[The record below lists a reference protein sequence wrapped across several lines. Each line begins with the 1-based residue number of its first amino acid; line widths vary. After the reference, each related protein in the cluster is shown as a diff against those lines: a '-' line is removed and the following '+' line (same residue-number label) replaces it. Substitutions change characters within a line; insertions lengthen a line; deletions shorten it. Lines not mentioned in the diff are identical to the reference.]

1 MNDARSVALETTSDL
16 IVVIDR
22 SGRVVSTLGPSLTVT
37 GYSEEAL
44 SGRRAIGLVHPD
56 DRGLF
61 LDYLAKHLE
70 KPDAAQQLTRFRVMR
85 PEGGWRHL
93 VARAVNRRQDPRLQG
108 VVLTLADESDLQEAL
123 SALRSSER
131 RHEEVLGALETA
143 VLVMDDSGTVVS
155 ANPAAEKIFAS
166 PRFEMTGD
174 RPRGARILD
183 DQGIELTAAQ
193 FPTRRALS
201 TGQGRLGEII
211 GIERDGRTRWFSVD
225 TTLVGS
231 LVAAALTDV
240 TVLHE
245 EAAAAARSA
254 RRFRHLTARS
264 GTALLV
270 CESDGT
276 VRYASDRAI
285 ELFGS
290 ELRELDGLCFDD
302 LVLGED
308 LGTFNAA
315 FDAAVHRPE
324 RRHTV
329 EFRGGR
335 HRPDGSVTHFEARFA
350 NLLADPE
357 VGGVAITIDDVTER
371 RQMAE
376 VLAHQALH
384 DPLTNLPNRSL
395 FVDRLEH
402 SLRRLQRGSGSVAV
416 LFADV
421 DRFKSINDGLGHSTG
436 DRVLRTLA
444 GRLRALLRPGD
455 TVARFGGDEFVL
467 LCEDTPPEAAMQIA
481 QRITGLAEPISR
493 SVNPYGDLRVTLS
506 VGVAVTS
513 DPDVVP
519 SALLANADAAM
530 YRAKEEGRS
539 RAVMYDSSMETAAQ
553 GRMDT
558 EMALR
563 RALSEHELRIVY
575 QPVVRLGDRRVIGAE
590 ALLRWE
596 NPRRGLLSPGDF
608 ISVAEDSGLIVP
620 IGRWV
625 MSEVCRQAVAW
636 GGDGRSAPQVSVNV
650 SGRQLSDP
658 HFLESV
664 RQELD
669 ESGLPASHLSVEVT
683 ENVLMADPET
693 TATVLAGLKEIGVA
707 ISLDDFGTGYSSLGY
722 LRRFPVDA
730 VKVDQTFVGGLGRDQ
745 EDSSVVSAILGLAAS
760 LGLATVAEGVETQE
774 QADTLTAMGC
784 TLAQGYQFGPP
795 VSPEQLGEQ
804 LAEAH

>member
-1 MNDARSVALETTSDL
+1 MALETTSDL
-16 IVVIDR
+16 IIVVDR
-22 SGRVVSTLGPSLTVT
+22 AGRVVSTLGPSLVVT
-37 GYSEEAL
+37 GYAEEAL
-44 SGRRAIGLVHPD
+44 SGRRVFGLVHPD

-70 KPDAAQQLTRFRVMR
+70 RPEAAQQLMRFRIMR
-85 PEGGWRHL
+85 PEGGWRHI
-93 VARAVNRRQDPRLQG
+93 VARAVNRRQDPRLLG
-108 VVLTLADESDLQEAL
+108 VVLTIADESDLQEAL
-123 SALRSSER
+123 AVLRSSEQ
-131 RHEEVLGALETA
+131 RHEALMGALDTA
-143 VLVMDDSGTVVS
+143 VLVMDRSFEVVS
-155 ANPAAEKIFAS
+155 ANPAAETLFAA
-166 PRFEMTGD
+166 PRQEMAGD
-174 RPRGARILD
+174 RPHGARVVD
-183 DQGIELTAAQ
+183 EDGKELSAAQ
-193 FPTRRALS
+193 FPTRRALQS
-201 TGQGRLGEII
+201 GQGQRGEVI
-211 GIERDGRTRWFSVD
+211 GIERDGLTRWFSVD

-231 LVAAALTDV
+231 LLAASFTDVTALREEVAAAT
-240 TVLHE
+240 
-245 EAAAAARSA
+245 RSA
-254 RRFRHLTARS
+254 RRFRHHAAPS

-270 CESDGT
+270 CASDGT
-276 VRYASDRAI
+276 VRYASDRAV
-285 ELFGS
+285 ELFGP
-290 ELRELDGLCFDD
+290 ELLELDGLCFDD

-315 FDAAVHRPE
+315 FEAAVHRPE

-335 HRPDGSVTHFEARFA
+335 HRPDGSLTHFEARFA
-350 NLLADPE
+350 NLLSDPE
-357 VGGVAITIDDVTER
+357 VAGVAITIDDVTER

-402 SLRRLQRGSGSVAV
+402 SLRRMQRGTGRVAV

-467 LCEDTPPEAAMQIA
+467 LCEDTGPEAAMQIA
-481 QRITGLAEPISR
+481 NRITGLAEPVSR

-513 DPDVVP
+513 DPDIVP
-519 SALLANADAAM
+519 GALLANADAAM

-539 RAVMYDSSMETAAQ
+539 RAVMYDSTMESAAQ

-575 QPVVRLGDRRVIGAE
+575 QPVVRLGDRQVVGVE

-596 NPRRGLLSPGDF
+596 NPRRGLLTPGEF

-625 MSEVCRQAVAW
+625 IAEVCRQAVAW
-636 GGDGRSAPQVSVNV
+636 SGPGHPTPQMSVNV
-650 SGRQLSDP
+650 SARQLSDP
-658 HFLESV
+658 DFLDSV
-664 RQELD
+664 RRELD
-669 ESGLPASHLSVEVT
+669 SSGLPADALSVDVT
-683 ENVLMADPET
+683 ENVLMADPDT
-693 TATVLAGLKEIGVA
+693 TAAVLAGLKDMGVT

-745 EDSSVVSAILGLAAS
+745 EDSSVVSAILGLASS
-760 LGLATVAEGVETQE
+760 LGLATVAEGVETAE

-784 TLAQGYQFGPP
+784 TLAQGYQFGAP
-795 VSPEQLGEQ
+795 VSAEQLTEQ
-804 LAEAH
+804 LTASR